1 MVYSLFHIVVVAGE
15 SKSSRERYLSTDH
28 RPTFPSHPVLVLFI
42 YVYIFHIKLLIVFN
56 FPMIIEMNEDIIINI
71 DSINYFTI
79 NYFQNARKVL
89 ILSLIIEFHIG

>member
-1 MVYSLFHIVVVAGE
+1 
-15 SKSSRERYLSTDH
+15 
-28 RPTFPSHPVLVLFI
+28 
-42 YVYIFHIKLLIVFN
+42 
-56 FPMIIEMNEDIIINI
+56 MIIEMNEDIIINI